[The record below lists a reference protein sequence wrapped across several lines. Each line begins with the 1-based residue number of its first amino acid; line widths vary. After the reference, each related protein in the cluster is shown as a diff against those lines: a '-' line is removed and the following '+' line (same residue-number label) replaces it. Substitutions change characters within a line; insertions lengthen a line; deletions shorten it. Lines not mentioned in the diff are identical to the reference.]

1 MTGKEQQLLSA
12 LVAAMRG
19 IDLAVE
25 WLLEQSALTTQG
37 VLNELSEIQV
47 QVRPVIEA
55 QAREAAL
62 LERIDSLAQAGI
74 CQMTGGGKHAFLKD
88 IRAAIAA
95 AKGEL

>member
-1 MTGKEQQLLSA
+1 MTEKEQQLLSA
-12 LVAAMRG
+12 LVVAMRG

-25 WLLEQSALTTQG
+25 WLLEQSALTTKS
-37 VLNELSEIQV
+37 LLDELSDIQV
-47 QVRPVIEA
+47 QVRPFIET

-62 LERIDSLAQAGI
+62 LERIDSLAQSGM